1 MQQPLL
7 TENSARTTTDE
18 VIKNIDLTGKK
29 VIITGGAAGLGLET
43 TKTLANAGAT
53 IIIPVRNPDK
63 AKLSLAGFPN
73 VELYPASFDLSDR
86 DSINSFSRW
95 FKKNYQKLEI
105 LINSAGIMATPL
117 SYDSLGNELQIATN
131 YLGHYFLTKA
141 LLPELKQANGARVVH
156 LTSRAHWF
164 SPFHFEDPN
173 FTHTPYDKWVAYG
186 QSKTAVSLFSV
197 ALDELYKKDNI
208 RSFAVHPGSIVTN
221 LSHNLTDE
229 ELSAMGAINKNGER
243 GYDSYNNEHKT
254 IKEGAATIVWC
265 ATSPQLAGYGGVY
278 CENGDIAPLATDDS
292 NQNRVGVKPWAIDK
306 GTALKLWEETP
317 HLFK

>member
-1 MQQPLL
+1 MQQPLQ
-7 TENSARTTTDE
+7 TGNTARTTTDE
-18 VIKNIDLTGKK
+18 VIKDIDLSGKII
-29 VIITGGAAGLGLET
+29 IITGGAAGLGLET
-43 TKTLANAGAT
+43 TKTLAKAGAA
-53 IIIPVRNPDK
+53 IIIPVRNPAK
-63 AKLSLAGFPN
+63 AQASLAGISN

-86 DSINSFSRW
+86 NTIKSFCQW
-95 FKKNYQKLEI
+95 FQKTHQKLDI
-105 LINSAGIMATPL
+105 LINGAGIMATPL
-117 SYDSLGNELQIATN
+117 SRDSFGNELQIATN
-131 YLGHYFLTKA
+131 YLGHFFLTKA
-141 LLPELKQANGARVVH
+141 LLPELKNANGARVVH

-173 FTHTPYDKWVAYG
+173 FIDTPYDKWVAYG
-186 QSKTAVSLFSV
+186 QSKTAVSLLSV

-265 ATSPQLAGYGGVY
+265 AVSPQLAGYGGVY
-278 CENGDIAPLATDDS
+278 CENADIAPLATDDS
-292 NQNRVGVKPWAIDK
+292 DRIGVKPWAIDK
-306 GTALKLWEETP
+306 EAALTLWEKTP